1 MYCLLLHAKV
11 VPLAFKPLLHNPFL
25 RKERKI
31 NSFIAVIVLLVIAS
45 LVVPYSHHYHSTSPH
60 LERNTHCGADLLL
73 PCIRFSSVLPFL
85 QSLPCVRV
93 FLQNLIQQE
102 GGILVSCHASLY
114 LISIGDIRA

>member
-31 NSFIAVIVLLVIAS
+31 NSFIAVIVLLVIVS
-45 LVVPYSHHYHSTSPH
+45 LVVPYSLHYQSASPH
-60 LERNTHCGADLLL
+60 LERNTPCRANLLL
-73 PCIRFSSVLPFL
+73 LNIRFSSVLPFL

-93 FLQNLIQQE
+93 FIQNLIQQE
-102 GGILVSCHASLY
+102 GGILVSCHAFLY
-114 LISIGDIRA
+114 LIGIGDIGA